1 MRFGHVQTEKSM
13 RQRLPNRRPAIT
25 HTLEYNG
32 ERYHVSIGYD
42 MYAEPKEVFIRGSKT
57 GSDMD
62 HLLDDAAVVVSVALQ
77 NGVKVAE
84 MRRSLGDSLVN
95 NVLALVD
102 AP

>member
-1 MRFGHVQTEKSM
+1 MA

-32 ERYHVSIGYD
+32 ERYHISIGYD
-42 MYAEPKEVFIRGSKT
+42 LYAQPKEVFIRGSKT

-62 HLLDDAAVVVSVALQ
+62 HLLDDAAVVVSIALQ
-77 NGVKVAE
+77 NGTNVAQ
-84 MRRSLGDSLVN
+84 MKRSLGDSIINRVMDLI
-95 NVLALVD
+95 D